1 MLRSFRANHRRIEW
15 THGTPAPGRRP
26 RAFSI
31 GNGGRVSRD
40 ALRKRLAGG
49 AGRPEA
55 GPGRSSGLFAPLVP
69 GAAHGGSGGRL
80 GDAIVFALG
89 AALAGGLALVAAGP
103 VGDAI
108 DAGAAVFVR

>member
-1 MLRSFRANHRRIEW
+1 MDPRNSGAMS
-15 THGTPAPGRRP
+15 PAKSVFDRQWRTRLG
-26 RAFSI
+26 
-31 GNGGRVSRD
+31 D

-49 AGRPEA
+49 ARRPEA

-103 VGDAI
+103 VGDAL
-108 DAGAAVFVR
+108 DAGAAAFGR

>member
-1 MLRSFRANHRRIEW
+1 MVVRNHRRIEW
-15 THGTPAPGRRP
+15 THETPAKGRRP
-26 RAFSI
+26 SSVFDRQWRTSLA
-31 GNGGRVSRD
+31 G

-80 GDAIVFALG
+80 GDAMVFALG

-103 VGDAI
+103 VGDAL

>member
-1 MLRSFRANHRRIEW
+1 MDPRNSGARS
-15 THGTPAPGRRP
+15 PAGSVFDRQWRT
-26 RAFSI
+26 RL
-31 GNGGRVSRD
+31 GD

-49 AGRPEA
+49 ARRPEA

-89 AALAGGLALVAAGP
+89 AAFAGGLALLTAGLIAF
-103 VGDAI
+103 VLQ
-108 DAGAAVFVR
+108 AGSGVEGR

>member
-1 MLRSFRANHRRIEW
+1 MDPRNSGARS
-15 THGTPAPGRRP
+15 PAGSVFDRQWRTSL
-26 RAFSI
+26 A
-31 GNGGRVSRD
+31 G

-80 GDAIVFALG
+80 GDAMVFALG
-89 AALAGGLALVAAGP
+89 AALAGGLALVTAAGLIAF
-103 VGDAI
+103 VLQ
-108 DAGAAVFVR
+108 AGSGVEGR